1 MLALGIDVGASRKG
15 MDLVLL
21 DDAREPVRVVSKV
34 GIDQLGS
41 LVGELQPD
49 VIAIDAPPAWAPHG
63 SSRLT
68 ERLLAQCN
76 IHAFN
81 TPSAAGSAHPF

>member
-1 MLALGIDVGASRKG
+1 VLALGIDVGAPRKG

-21 DDAREPVRVVSKV
+21 DDSREPVRIVSKV
-34 GIDQLGS
+34 GIDRLGS
-41 LVGELQPD
+41 LVGELRPD
-49 VIAIDAPPAWAPHG
+49 VIAIDAPPAWAPNG

-81 TPSAAGSAHPF
+81 TP